1 MSTHYTLRTP
11 LVDQLGLE
19 VQMLRCQDRFASHLR
34 IVSELEQISP
44 ILRSW
49 EGDDLQSWP
58 PSPAIQQL
66 SRQEHGGGDFL
77 AGVGMAGSSHW
88 SLSVRALDTC
98 NPTLEFDVAC
108 RVKEA
113 PALLESVYEILDG
126 IPTCKDGR
134 VVIAVSDSRLL
145 VTPCSTEGV
154 CDLAVENNRVHVV
167 AKGTNK
173 SLPATVRWKY
183 QMSVVRSLD

>member
-1 MSTHYTLRTP
+1 MSTQYTLRTP
-11 LVDQLGLE
+11 LVDRLGLE

-34 IVSELEQISP
+34 IVSELEHILP

-66 SRQEHGGGDFL
+66 SRQEYGSGDFL
-77 AGVGMAGSSHW
+77 AGVGMAGNSHW

-108 RVKEA
+108 RVQEA
-113 PALLESVYEILDG
+113 PTRLESVYEILDG
-126 IPTCKDGR
+126 IPTCEDGR
-134 VVIAVSDSRLL
+134 VVIAVSDSRLV

-154 CDLAVENNRVHVV
+154 CDLTLENNRVCVV
-167 AKGTNK
+167 AKQTNK
-173 SLPATVRWKY
+173 SYPVTVRWTY